1 MASADPSPELR
12 SLQYRYC
19 HHLDAGN
26 AAAFADLFVPDGTLT
41 AGEKRIT
48 GHGSLQAFIE
58 DRTDSGLTASMHLAA
73 NPLLDC
79 HGDTATGRWY
89 YAVAKTYED
98 GRHELGFGT
107 HDAEYQQTND
117 GWKIAHIMASRMQ
130 TITLPAPE
138 EE

>member
-1 MASADPSPELR
+1 MASEDPSAELH

-19 HHLDAGN
+19 HHLDAGD
-26 AAAFADLFVPDGTLT
+26 AVAFADLFVPSGTLT

-48 GHGSLQAFIE
+48 GHDSLQAFIE
-58 DRTDSGLTASMHLAA
+58 NRTNSELTDSMHLAA

-98 GRHELGFGT
+98 GCHELGFGT
-107 HDAEYQQTND
+107 HDAEYQQTTD
-117 GWKIAHIMASRMQ
+117 GWKIAHIMASRTQ
-130 TITLPAPE
+130 TITLPGPE
-138 EE
+138 DE